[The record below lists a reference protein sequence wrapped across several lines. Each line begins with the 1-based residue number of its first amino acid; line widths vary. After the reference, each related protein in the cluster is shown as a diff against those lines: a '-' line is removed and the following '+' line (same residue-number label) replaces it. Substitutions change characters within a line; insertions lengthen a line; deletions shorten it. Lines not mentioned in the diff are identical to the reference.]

1 MRRSPGFRP
10 QSAQRGLM
18 ADSTLWW
25 LLAGGAVAAELLT
38 GTFYLLMLALGMA
51 AGALAAH
58 AGGGL
63 ATQLVTSAVVGGGA
77 VAVWHFLRKRGAGGV
92 DHDNNMHLDAGE
104 PVHVDAWTQDNTA
117 TVRYRGTVWTAV
129 PAGGVPQGTGAHRVR
144 EVSGSRLVVEKI

>member
-1 MRRSPGFRP
+1 
-10 QSAQRGLM
+10 M

-77 VAVWHFLRKRGAGGV
+77 VAVWHFVRKRGAGAG
-92 DHDNNMHLDAGE
+92 DNTNMNLDAGE
-104 PVHVDAWTQDNTA
+104 AVHIDAWTAENTA
-117 TVRYRGTVWTAV
+117 TVRYRGTIWTAI
-129 PAGGVPQGTGAHRVR
+129 PAGGVPGGPGAHRVR